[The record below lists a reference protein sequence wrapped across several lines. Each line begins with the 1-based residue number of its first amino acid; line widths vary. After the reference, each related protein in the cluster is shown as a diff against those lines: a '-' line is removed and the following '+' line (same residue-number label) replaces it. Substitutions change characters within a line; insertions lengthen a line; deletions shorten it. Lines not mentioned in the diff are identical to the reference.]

1 LNLKDV
7 DVDHELEAYEMA
19 QLIADRVEGTYQYN
33 SESGY
38 LSLVK
43 LNQINEFPVNS
54 EEYEGAGPV
63 RILRTTFSTMDE
75 YIEHGRIHGVTDLIL
90 DGGDRSPKLFNDI
103 FYEKEKYSFLI
114 EKFNSKDYGYNY
126 LVKIYRI
133 DFKEFDRLKIEN

>member
-1 LNLKDV
+1 
-7 DVDHELEAYEMA
+7 MA
-19 QLIADRVEGTYQYN
+19 QLIADRVEGTYQH
-33 SESGY
+33 SPEIGY

-54 EEYEGAGPV
+54 EEHEGAGPI
-63 RILRTTFSTMDE
+63 RIQATFSTMDE
-75 YIEHGRIHGVTDLIL
+75 YIEHGRIYGVTDLIL

-114 EKFNSKDYGYNY
+114 EEFNSKDYGYNY
-126 LVKIYRI
+126 IVKIYRI